1 MKKTNDTYIRLY
13 FCLGKDMDS
22 MAETWINSSELAKKI
37 ANTLG
42 LSAAEEIQL
51 YAELSQIPNGLLKTL
66 LMQLF

>member
-1 MKKTNDTYIRLY
+1 MILTFVFI
-13 FCLGKDMDS
+13 FVLGKDMDS

-42 LSAAEEIQL
+42 LSAAEERQL

>member
-1 MKKTNDTYIRLY
+1 
-13 FCLGKDMDS
+13 MDS

-42 LSAAEEIQL
+42 LNAAEERQL